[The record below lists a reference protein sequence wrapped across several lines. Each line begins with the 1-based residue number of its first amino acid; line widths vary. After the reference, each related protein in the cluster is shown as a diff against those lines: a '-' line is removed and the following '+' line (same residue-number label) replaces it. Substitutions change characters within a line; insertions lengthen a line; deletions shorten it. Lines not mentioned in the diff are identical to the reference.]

1 MEYSSYPGYEEFQ
14 NSNSMNTMNNNSM
27 NTMNNNSMNTMN
39 NNSMGSDEINNII
52 SSITQEQPQP
62 QVPTLPPQQVPN
74 QPQQQMANNQVAD
87 IQKAIAQSA
96 LNNRAMNYQMNAN
109 GMKQQQIQQVAN
121 NLNDNEVEKKKP
133 ALSLKLVLLGL
144 IVSLSVA
151 CALAWNE
158 VARYYIGRSIKFYNG
173 KPIYYV
179 VYAIS
184 VTIVMAIAYI
194 FSMYNN

>member
-1 MEYSSYPGYEEFQ
+1 MEYSTYGGYEEFQ
-14 NSNSMNTMNNNSM
+14 NSNSMNMM
-27 NTMNNNSMNTMN
+27 
-39 NNSMGSDEINNII
+39 NNSMGSSNNSMGSSNNSMGNDEINNII
-52 SSITQEQPQP
+52 SSITTEQPTL
-62 QVPTLPPQQVPN
+62 QVPIQLPQQVPN
-74 QPQQQMANNQVAD
+74 QPQQMENNQVAD
-87 IQKAIAQSA
+87 IQKAIAHNA
-96 LNNRAMNYQMNAN
+96 INNKAINYQMNSN
-109 GMKQQQIQQVAN
+109 GMNKLQQPQMAI

-184 VTIVMAIAYI
+184 VTRVIALAYI

>member
-1 MEYSSYPGYEEFQ
+1 MEYSTYGGYEEFQ
-14 NSNSMNTMNNNSM
+14 NSNSMNMM
-27 NTMNNNSMNTMN
+27 
-39 NNSMGSDEINNII
+39 NNSMGSSNNSMGNDEINNII
-52 SSITQEQPQP
+52 SSITTEQPTL
-62 QVPTLPPQQVPN
+62 QVPIQLPQQVPN
-74 QPQQQMANNQVAD
+74 QPQQMENNQVAD
-87 IQKAIAQSA
+87 IQKAIAHNA
-96 LNNRAMNYQMNAN
+96 INNKAINYQMNSN
-109 GMKQQQIQQVAN
+109 GMNKLQQPQMAI

-184 VTIVMAIAYI
+184 VTIVMALAYI

>member
-14 NSNSMNTMNNNSM
+14 NSNSMNNNSINKSMNNNSM
-27 NTMNNNSMNTMN
+27 RSE
-39 NNSMGSDEINNII
+39 EINNII
-52 SSITQEQPQP
+52 SSITQDTPQP
-62 QVPTLPPQQVPN
+62 QGITQQPQQVPQQVLN
-74 QPQQQMANNQVAD
+74 QPTPPLQMANNQVTD

-96 LNNRAMNYQMNAN
+96 LNNKAMNYQMNSS
-109 GMKQQQIQQVAN
+109 GMNQLQQQQMAN
-121 NLNDNEVEKKKP
+121 NLSDNEVDKKKP

-184 VTIVMAIAYI
+184 VTIVMALAYI

>member
-1 MEYSSYPGYEEFQ
+1 MEYSTYGGYEEFQ
-14 NSNSMNTMNNNSM
+14 NSNSMNMM
-27 NTMNNNSMNTMN
+27 
-39 NNSMGSDEINNII
+39 NNSMGSSNNSMGSSNNSMGNDEINNII
-52 SSITQEQPQP
+52 SSITTEQPTL
-62 QVPTLPPQQVPN
+62 QVPIQLPQQVPN
-74 QPQQQMANNQVAD
+74 QPQQMENNQVAD
-87 IQKAIAQSA
+87 IQKAIAHNA
-96 LNNRAMNYQMNAN
+96 INNKAINYQMNSN
-109 GMKQQQIQQVAN
+109 GMNKLQQPQMAI

-184 VTIVMAIAYI
+184 VTIVMALAYI

>member
-1 MEYSSYPGYEEFQ
+1 MEYSAYPGYEEFQ
-14 NSNSMNTMNNNSM
+14 NSNSMAMNMNSMNSMNNN
-27 NTMNNNSMNTMN
+27 NNNN
-39 NNSMGSDEINNII
+39 NNSMGSEEINNII
-52 SSITQEQPQP
+52 SSITQDQPQP
-62 QVPTLPPQQVPN
+62 QVPTQPPQQVPN

-96 LNNRAMNYQMNAN
+96 MNNRAVNYQMNSN
-109 GMKQQQIQQVAN
+109 GMNQLQQQQQQQQQMVN
-121 NLNDNEVEKKKP
+121 NESEQKKP

-184 VTIVMAIAYI
+184 VTIVMALAYI
-194 FSMYNN
+194 YSMYNN